1 MKEHK
6 TFLNAFYC
14 LLQCKVMEI
23 FLKKRYP
30 KGYLLSPNEMK
41 VLLTV
46 IVNSVVYTLN
56 NFNVPFPVTALY

>member
-1 MKEHK
+1 MVS
-6 TFLNAFYC
+6 
-14 LLQCKVMEI
+14 Q
-23 FLKKRYP
+23 
-30 KGYLLSPNEMK
+30 GYLLSPNEMK